1 MQNYVWTFLQRPS
14 LISLFFPL
22 SNCLFRF
29 PVSSTNSQDQLSSVL
44 SPFRK
49 NEREGE
55 SFLRLA
61 RRKRRIAQASSR
73 PFSPLHRPEHRDK
86 RGVMPRYLHIKFA
99 PSSVPLYSNDYSSSL
114 ALDCEEGRGGRR
126 EDANLSL
133 SLSFSYS
140 LYLSVW

>member
-1 MQNYVWTFLQRPS
+1 MD
-14 LISLFFPL
+14 FPPTSIPHL
-22 SNCLFRF
+22 LVF
-29 PVSSTNSQDQLSSVL
+29 PFIQLSLSLPRFIHQLSRPTLLGLL

-114 ALDCEEGRGGRR
+114 ALDSEEGEEEGERMPIS
-126 EDANLSL
+126 LSL
-133 SLSFSYS
+133 SLIFSLS
-140 LYLSVW
+140 LSGRF